1 VFVLGAV
8 FMRGFSEVIGIAV
21 VIVAIYLVL
30 NAIVVAKALTVI
42 WAHPELLPAWRTA
55 LSAQHA
61 SPLGMIAAALI
72 VFPKLA
78 LGLSGFET
86 ASPSCRS

>member
-1 VFVLGAV
+1 LLFVLGAV

-42 WAHPELLPAWRTA
+42 WAHPDC
-55 LSAQHA
+55 
-61 SPLGMIAAALI
+61 
-72 VFPKLA
+72 
-78 LGLSGFET
+78 
-86 ASPSCRS
+86 CRRGGPRYRHSTRARWA